1 MFEFSERSMR
11 RSRRIC
17 GIHVH
22 KFPEYENAGRATDAI
37 ELGES
42 GEKNGASCPAT
53 TVVFGQ
59 LMRTVP
65 VRSLG
70 KPNATPSGTFGN
82 PPAKSNCRS
91 ALTLAPFTSGPN
103 TSRPT

>member
-1 MFEFSERSMR
+1 MFEFSVRSKR
-11 RSRRIC
+11 RSSRIC

-42 GEKNGASCPAT
+42 GEKNGASWPAIKL
-53 TVVFGQ
+53 VFGQ
-59 LMRTVP
+59 FMLTVP
-65 VRSLG
+65 VRSRG
-70 KPNATPSGTFGN
+70 KPRTTPSGVFGN

-91 ALTLAPFTSGPN
+91 AFILAPFTS
-103 TSRPT
+103 